1 METAA
6 TENTKSQEETAESR
20 PSTKQPREEDEK
32 EQSDETKSDPTGSII
47 SNGILDFP
55 LSSIHSLLVCSLC
68 SGYFKDPYT
77 ITECCHT
84 FCKYVPNKMRF
95 LQTADLVTNSFHLD
109 FVLQVLPLLRSSVRL
124 PRMPRL

>member
-1 METAA
+1 METAS
-6 TENTKSQEETAESR
+6 TKDPKSQEETPESLS
-20 PSTKQPREEDEK
+20 STKRPREEDEK

-55 LSSIHSLLVCSLC
+55 LSSIHNLLVCSLC

-84 FCKYVPNKMRF
+84 FCKYVYNKLGF
-95 LQTADLVTNSFHLD
+95 SANS
-109 FVLQVLPLLRSSVRL
+109 RIW
-124 PRMPRL
+124 